1 MKRIKF
7 FLNAKFWCIS
17 ISIIGIVM
25 MIIACIPQLN
35 DKASNILISL
45 GGGFVASGILAV
57 LLDFVNTKKRRIER
71 AEMRE
76 FLFCRLKNYIFI
88 AISAGYSFIGNY
100 GLINVQDVINNLK
113 FNRTQQLIVDLHRFA
128 STSIEFLCKEINDS
142 FFDKK
147 FALLDNLI
155 IDKEEISIMEKSVVK
170 FDMYIK
176 HMNIDN
182 LLGGIEELCKIEEIK
197 KVLEENM
204 VK

>member
-1 MKRIKF
+1 
-7 FLNAKFWCIS
+7 
-17 ISIIGIVM
+17 M

-45 GGGFVASGILAV
+45 GGGLVASGILAV
-57 LLDFVNTKKRRIER
+57 LLDFVNTQKRRIER

-113 FNRTQQLIVDLHRFA
+113 LNRTQQLIVDLHRFVEL
-128 STSIEFLCKEINDS
+128 I
-142 FFDKK
+142 
-147 FALLDNLI
+147 DNLI

-204 VK
+204 VKQ